1 LRNSCSWA
9 LAAVSVSSALCG
21 AAPAHAADAA
31 AAPRALLVQAAYA
44 TSSKAAALALIDR
57 AAAIATTELRQNGKD
72 REAAL
77 QQAIATGYKAK
88 LTKSLGEAK
97 LSKRLFETLA
107 ASDPNDPEAQVAL
120 AGWHL
125 EAVHD
130 VGAMIAGA
138 MLGAR
143 KKAGLVALDRA
154 VALGGGRA
162 LFPGYAAL
170 LRIVLDSD
178 DVAAARTLAER
189 AANGTALTPVDRIM
203 KINAARLLV
212 PLKAGDGRAAAKLAE
227 QLLPFGRIAN

>member
-1 LRNSCSWA
+1 MLSLTA
-9 LAAVSVSSALCG
+9 PVQAAET
-21 AAPAHAADAA
+21 
-31 AAPRALLVQAAYA
+31 PRAMLVQAAYA
-44 TSSKAAALALIDR
+44 TATKTAALALIEK
-57 AAAIATTELRQNGKD
+57 AVVTATGELRQNGKD

-88 LTKSLGEAK
+88 LTKSLSEAK

-130 VGAMIAGA
+130 VGSMIAGA

-154 VALGGGRA
+154 VALGQGRA
-162 LFPGYAAL
+162 LFSGYAAM
-170 LRIVLDSD
+170 LRIVLDSGD
-178 DVAAARTLAER
+178 IAAARTLAEK
-189 AANGTALTPVDRIM
+189 AANGSAPTQVDKIM

-212 PLKAGDGRAAAKLAE
+212 PLRAGDGAAAAKLAE
-227 QLLPFGRIAN
+227 QLLPFGRMAK